1 MNLDDRGRAATRALL
16 GSISRVDPV
25 AGLDGLRR
33 RDRRRLV
40 TRAASALVIVA
51 ALALGVWMGVV
62 GPARQMAVTQPPNS
76 LGRVTASIRVGAGPI
91 DVLAAEG
98 AVWVANAAQGTVSRI
113 DPTTNAVTRTIR
125 VGRRPVRLG
134 AGFGSIWVANE
145 TSQTVSRL
153 DARTG
158 QVQATIPVTG
168 HVSADDLAVGA
179 GSVWVRSGNRLL
191 PLDPATNTM
200 ADRTGDWE
208 VGGGGIAVVDGLL
221 WLSGTA
227 FSGVGQIVRVDP
239 STSRVIDRFTTRG
252 DGALAVDGGSVWQA
266 GITTQTIYRYDAG
279 SRRLVAQIPIGVV
292 AKHLI
297 AGAGSLWVSSDSG
310 RVTRIDLATNTV
322 TGTFQVSGRAPAAVA
337 GLGAVWIVD
346 TAHASLLRLQPTG

>member
-1 MNLDDRGRAATRALL
+1 
-16 GSISRVDPV
+16 
-25 AGLDGLRR
+25 
-33 RDRRRLV
+33 
-40 TRAASALVIVA
+40 
-51 ALALGVWMGVV
+51 
-62 GPARQMAVTQPPNS
+62 
-76 LGRVTASIRVGAGPI
+76 
-91 DVLAAEG
+91 
-98 AVWVANAAQGTVSRI
+98 VWVANAAQGTVSRV

-191 PLDPATNTM
+191 PLDPPPT
-200 ADRTGDWE
+200 RWPTGPETGRWAA
-208 VGGGGIAVVDGLL
+208 GGSL
-221 WLSGTA
+221 WLTDSCGFPERPSLESARSSGWIHQPA
-227 FSGVGQIVRVDP
+227 GS
-239 STSRVIDRFTTRG
+239 STGSRPRG

-310 RVTRIDLATNTV
+310 RVTPDRPGDQHGHRHLPGQWPSARRGGRTWGGLDRRHRPCLPATPPANRLA
-322 TGTFQVSGRAPAAVA
+322 SRP
-337 GLGAVWIVD
+337 
-346 TAHASLLRLQPTG
+346 R